1 MFCTCSCPYNTAG
14 GPASALDINNNTVS
28 DPEAAATAGLLPGHY
43 KIWCGFFLVSPS
55 TMKIGGNFDQPY
67 SLQSQAAFLKRLPGL
82 AVELQELP
90 YNHSVDGAPDRFT
103 QELIDQDAAWDAKRG
118 TKVCSRIPAV

>member
-1 MFCTCSCPYNTAG
+1 VNATAG

-28 DPEAAATAGLLPGHY
+28 NPEAAAAAGLLPGHY
-43 KIWCGFFLVSPS
+43 RIWCGFFLVNPS
-55 TMKIGGNFDQPY
+55 TMNIGGNFDQPY

-90 YNHSVDGAPDRFT
+90 YNHSMDGAPDRFT

-118 TKVCSRIPAV
+118 SKVRNRTPAW